1 MALPTLSEFASQ
13 NPTDDPL
20 DLYKRYSDYTKTELL
35 KAGEWDDELV
45 NSIDQNLIGKAQVEG
60 LDLGTDP
67 LATFQSRSTE
77 DGKLREVRQLASD
90 AYDRKDE
97 VATEALRQYASALT
111 PGVKQ
116 TYTDPVA
123 YNIQLQQYE
132 EAAKPYL
139 SDPEAINRA
148 RRRAMERGETPV
160 AVVKR
165 GDSTDVELSPT
176 LLSYVGDD
184 QGLGMLL
191 ENHPEVP
198 RDLIPA
204 IRQKLSVPEGYK
216 APVMAFQRQADFFTA
231 AEKDYSTYINSAA
244 DSLSKGDIAAM
255 DGVIQSAMFG
265 MRNSFGGQ
273 YTEDELR
280 GYFTDAV
287 KLRAN
292 PDLGSE
298 SPLMELSTGQI
309 VAPLN
314 LAFDK
319 QKFDAAINSAAIP
332 EVQKARLREDRVA
345 QLDSAAPSI
354 FGVIAGYDEN
364 FAPFKEK
371 MVREGKSNA
380 EILDTWNANPE
391 RKTANDVYLSQA
403 GAGVKDALVGIP
415 LSIAALAGSDTAK
428 QIMYDHMR
436 EDGARR
442 AYSQLMG
449 RNTGVG
455 YDLMSVIP
463 QLGADI
469 AISVAT
475 GGVGA
480 ELAASRVTAR
490 TALKASMK
498 GMFGAEAK
506 GLASRYVRN
515 IADDVTAD
523 QVYKLAARDMAAYLT
538 PKLTEAAFLG
548 TAFTRSA
555 GSAYASISSAL
566 EAKGVPPDQVRSTAL
581 GHALIAGT
589 ITAAVTKGMSVLG
602 QGGMESIFD
611 DLSRPQ
617 LNRVFNKVKAEWGN
631 LSPAVREGINMER
644 ANAMLASIMTKAVK
658 PIFSTALTRG
668 AGEAV
673 EEGLDQFA
681 QNINQSLATGDK
693 VNLAK
698 AAQEAGYAAMLGGAM
713 GAGIPAIRDA
723 YTGVTGK
730 EAPQVLQD
738 AARTRLFN
746 DTAAKLDKHSPQTAA
761 LMRALANQA
770 PATRGVP
777 EAVPP
782 AGPVEAPSGQTVAG
796 ETAAPVVVSEAVP
809 PGEAASASQP
819 EQVEYFNFVMGEPEA
834 GAPATPVV
842 KTREQLDAELE
853 GIVNRYK
860 ARKGPAIQ
868 LEPIPLQNKD
878 RIYLDQL
885 PLQNP
890 DRILLE
896 PMDLGDIALYGRGLS
911 TEGNRIL
918 LERVKLT
925 RGRGAQGV
933 PPAKPGEAQL
943 RAAAATPTLESIVT
957 QLGLPMNVEGRPPTL
972 SEVRQNI
979 QTRIDR
985 VQSNPQ
991 LTAEEKTSGTEGLMK
1006 MLGDT
1011 EQLML
1016 AAAKPS
1022 RAGTRSGLVAS
1033 ADPSTPTPTTSEAQA
1048 QVPQAS
1054 APVALEGQPSQ
1065 PPATGGLEEGAA
1077 QRSGEGEEGV
1087 VDPEFQELQ
1096 GLTQRRGQ
1104 AQNKVKGVKFTAK
1117 DETRFKD
1124 LSAKF
1129 RDQLFE
1135 ATDPASDPVV
1145 GVDINGTNIQQSK
1158 TGTFY
1163 TFENGRVRTGPA
1175 FSENTPAPTTGNT
1188 VEEID
1193 ITDVLAEPPT
1203 PVEVAATAKA
1213 PEIALRED
1221 PDTLTQAKEFL
1232 QAKGVVADGLSETDI
1247 AKLIQEEFTPRKRPE
1262 GAAKPGQI
1270 RGELERHNF
1279 SQGLTPFLQSVAKS
1293 GEPRYRDMAKLLL
1306 GYPELLANTMVTLV
1320 DMPNSDYAG
1329 AMIPSTGQIVV
1340 NEAGLGPRGAVD
1352 TVIHELLHA
1361 ATVRSL
1367 VSPTEAQRKFI
1378 ARLDRLRETVS
1389 RRAAAEGIT
1398 GMEYALGSND
1408 EFITHWF
1415 TSPRFQE
1422 QVGKLT
1428 LKGERNLIQ
1437 VILDTIKSLIIGKP
1451 LSQIDRRISE
1461 LMDEM
1466 LTFTQGALE
1475 TTWGTSRMDQLMQ
1488 QPPAYRDLSRMEEL
1502 QAMTQRTPAQEAE
1515 LRGLEVRQQPAEAGE
1530 QDNFAIAEEKFNR
1543 QIDSYVTGNWTNDPG
1558 QRAEELS
1565 AFARQWAATYV
1576 SVPIRVE
1583 SDAET
1588 RSRFTLRA
1596 SGPPV
1601 VVVGGA
1607 NAISLVERA
1616 GLTETQAKRLVASEI
1631 NEEVIHYLHHEQVRS
1646 RLGEGATDA
1655 QVTNEIKNLYLGMLS
1670 SPAFAGA
1677 AYETYITYK
1686 GEQYD
1691 PEVANDPG
1699 PVLRE
1704 VLRRY
1709 PEEAY
1714 SMAYETVRQAVQL
1727 RNFGTITEE
1736 LTPSTVE
1743 RLIQWFRDRLA
1754 ALKSFAAKTSVF
1766 GDRMEKD
1773 ILATERAL
1781 QQLTGDQS
1789 TPDIRFQPAE
1799 PQETLRQADEAGMAD
1814 LPPSEDTQHLTD
1826 TLTHVANGRGDLRAP
1841 DYRVNPERKSQLIT
1855 YLKGVVRHLAAA
1867 PYDVETATTLDRAA
1881 RFLAK
1886 AKDNFITRP
1895 MAPPLDMDEVGPR
1908 FQAAESPEDREGYFA
1923 AEQDADRERE
1933 SLISNIVALLR
1944 SGKPY
1949 IFRGPD
1955 GRDFMFTRSSKPD
1968 HPYQVTHK
1976 DKNGPMAD
1984 TPVYSLDSLSRD
1996 ASPEISEILSA
2007 TRPDIPDDTGF
2018 NTAYNG
2024 RTFLYELKGRPAGPG
2039 AVPSG
2044 FLRSTEGG
2052 KYGVAEFDRIL
2063 TQKEIADFELKP
2075 VGFREPA
2082 TPDIRFQPADP
2093 ENLTNYVHA
2102 WDGYQFDSLSSDQPQ
2117 PGFLGTLERIF
2128 TQENDMRKPWRVIK
2142 KITDFM
2148 RSAAAKQGGAA
2159 ARPLKAE
2166 FDKAIKAGADPD
2178 KLTQMVGASLGT
2190 TAPMLT
2196 EDEAIR
2202 IHDLTDQRLL
2212 AAKAD
2217 LEARTAAAMADR
2229 GKASRSESIRSKKL
2243 KKLKTKVR
2251 REGKKLVNPTPEQQ
2265 AEYDALV
2272 AEQTT
2277 LEASLMEARGKLKT
2291 LEDTLANLET
2301 DHAAA
2306 VQKIME
2312 DDQKERILSELE
2324 FAKKARTAQD
2334 LAMQDLTAAH
2344 PELAKATGDMRS
2356 LLNAFQDEVYNRT
2369 GHRPEL
2375 QMKIDRSRGIYL
2387 VRSYRLHQDPS
2398 LGKRILE
2405 DPKYKELRD
2414 RTITFFKQKF
2424 ADQWVAKVK
2433 DAASKSAQQIDSE
2446 AGELRLSAMTDQLRK
2461 LAVYANY
2468 PDSDLR
2474 KVAEHEV
2481 EQQARHAFED
2491 FIIGRTSMRAEVPG
2505 LESIKVDAARFMQ
2518 KGNVPKE
2525 IRDALLENTDPL
2537 FNATHTFNALAN
2549 IVVQHDMLTRFRDA
2563 GMKQGWLVDA
2573 EGKAANKDLYKNWE
2587 PVVTANDANAAWS
2600 AMAGIYAAPEDIEAF
2615 HSAFKSGA
2623 KRSDTTAARLLGSL
2637 NKKLTGFAGLSLGI
2651 VTQGNP
2657 AYYTR
2662 NILNGTIIMAAL
2674 GINPIGAAK
2683 AFKNLPRVLKEESGT
2698 FAFDD
2703 MHALR
2708 NVALGLVQGGSVAS
2722 DVQSLM
2728 QQYDTD
2734 PVGAVDK
2741 MHALMAERWPAAAA
2755 LFGKGRDAQA
2765 KALDA
2770 LGNLAAMS
2778 EGFVSH
2784 AAFEDNVRMLTK
2796 AKFGTQEDIF
2806 REAARRT
2813 LRVTPARSESPQA
2826 LTAFTQSGLGALVAP
2841 FIRFKA
2847 DMVRITWNL
2856 FADAITDMKSDNPVI
2871 RAHGQKVFASASTV
2885 VVGLTSVLPMIA
2897 AAVAGIGDDEDR
2909 AIRAALPDY
2918 AKNSSFIYWRDP
2930 KNPKQFLTFD
2940 LTFLNSY
2947 SFVVDPFTQAFT
2959 SIRRGRFNELP
2970 ELVARTFGQEI
2981 FGENVVAG
2989 AVMDVKRN
2997 IDEGTKRP
3005 IYLESDTFGDKTQKS
3020 LAHIFDSAYNP
3031 AAIKKALQFQD
3042 SFSRTSKGDE
3052 NFWYTP
3058 QGVLLGTIA
3067 PFKPRVNNV
3076 DDLNYRA
3083 MAKLRNAKSQ
3093 LWQISAPLK
3102 SPAALSTDKARDI
3115 VDDRVEATR
3124 RIASEGYELV
3134 QGFRKLG
3141 MTDREIMQNMVD
3153 SGSSDRSSK
3162 LLMQG
3167 YVMRPVMDK
3176 ESLQKIYSL
3185 SPERYKAIVDQQDK
3199 HAVYLKVS
3207 P

>member
-35 KAGEWDDELV
+35 KANEWDDELV
-45 NSIDQNLIGKAQVEG
+45 NSIDANLIGKAQVEG

-67 LATFQSRSTE
+67 LATFQSRATE
-77 DGKLREVRQLASD
+77 DGKLRELRQLESEA
-90 AYDRKDE
+90 DE
-97 VATEALRQYASALT
+97 RNDPAATVALRQYASALSPT
-111 PGVKQ
+111 VKQ
-116 TYTDPVA
+116 SYTDPVA
-123 YNIQLQQYE
+123 YNTQLQQYE

-160 AVVKR
+160 ALVKS
-165 GDSTDVELSPT
+165 GDREDIELSPA
-176 LLSYVGDD
+176 LLDYVGDD

-198 RDLIPA
+198 RSLIPA

-265 MRNSFGGQ
+265 MRNSFGTK
-273 YTEDELR
+273 YSEDELR
-280 GYFTDAV
+280 NYFTDAV
-287 KLRAN
+287 KQRAN
-292 PDLGSE
+292 PDLEGQN
-298 SPLMELSTGQI
+298 PLMELSTGQI

-319 QKFDAAINSAAIP
+319 QKFDAAIDSASIP
-332 EVQKARLREDRVA
+332 EVQKARLRDDRVA
-345 QLDSAAPSI
+345 QLDTAAPSI

-403 GAGVKDALVGIP
+403 GAGVKDAIVGIP
-415 LSIAALAGSDTAK
+415 LGIAASAGSDTAK

-442 AYSQLMG
+442 AYSQLVG

-469 AISVAT
+469 AISVGT

-480 ELAASRVTAR
+480 GVVATKATTR
-490 TALKASMK
+490 TALKLAMK
-498 GMFGAEAK
+498 NMLSAEAK
-506 GLASRYVRN
+506 SLARGYMRN
-515 IADDVTAD
+515 IAGDVTAD

-538 PKLTEAAFLG
+538 PKLTNAAFLG

-581 GHALIAGT
+581 GHALIAGS
-589 ITAAVTKGMSVLG
+589 ITAAITHGMSALG
-602 QGGMESIFD
+602 RSGMESVFD

-617 LNRVFNKVKAEWGN
+617 LNRVFNKVKAEWDT
-631 LSPAVREGINMER
+631 LAPALKEGIDMTS
-644 ANAMLASIMTKAVK
+644 ATKMLSSMMTKAVK

-668 AGEAV
+668 KDEAM
-673 EEGLDQFA
+673 EEGFDQFG
-681 QNINQSLATGDK
+681 QYLNQQLATGEK
-693 VNLAK
+693 INIAK
-698 AAQEAGYAAMLGGAM
+698 AAQGAGYAALLGFGM
-713 GAGIPAIRDA
+713 GAGIPAIRDT

-746 DTAAKLDKHSPQTAA
+746 DTAAKLDAHSPQTAA

-770 PATRGVP
+770 PAQRSVP

-782 AGPVEAPSGQTVAG
+782 AGDVEAPSGQAVAG
-796 ETAAPVVVSEAVP
+796 ETAAPVEDAEVDSYITEVTPGQFRAEMPGGNAQEVKVAPADAETARNTLRESVRSSLALAKVV
-809 PGEAASASQP
+809 P
-819 EQVEYFNFVMGEPEA
+819 E
-834 GAPATPVV
+834 APATSTISPEGAINVG
-842 KTREQLDAELE
+842 AE
-853 GIVNRYK
+853 V
-860 ARKGPAIQ
+860 
-868 LEPIPLQNKD
+868 
-878 RIYLDQL
+878 
-885 PLQNP
+885 
-890 DRILLE
+890 
-896 PMDLGDIALYGRGLS
+896 M
-911 TEGNRIL
+911 
-918 LERVKLT
+918 
-925 RGRGAQGV
+925 
-933 PPAKPGEAQL
+933 PPAAP
-943 RAAAATPTLESIVT
+943 
-957 QLGLPMNVEGRPPTL
+957 
-972 SEVRQNI
+972 
-979 QTRIDR
+979 
-985 VQSNPQ
+985 
-991 LTAEEKTSGTEGLMK
+991 
-1006 MLGDT
+1006 
-1011 EQLML
+1011 
-1016 AAAKPS
+1016 AAKPS

-1033 ADPSTPTPTTSEAQA
+1033 ADQS
-1048 QVPQAS
+1048 QVAPAPRAVAAPQAS
-1054 APVALEGQPSQ
+1054 VTRDSANPEQMTPSEANAAEFKLPRGRGADILPSMDQMAGNTPVSERTGKPDSPRFDHAVQVATASRELKPLSAEAVDTYGIKLPEGYI
-1065 PPATGGLEEGAA
+1065 
-1077 QRSGEGEEGV
+1077 RSG
-1087 VDPEFQELQ
+1087 
-1096 GLTQRRGQ
+1096 
-1104 AQNKVKGVKFTAK
+1104 
-1117 DETRFKD
+1117 D
-1124 LSAKF
+1124 LYVYQP
-1129 RDQLFE
+1129 D
-1135 ATDPASDPVV
+1135 
-1145 GVDINGTNIQQSK
+1145 
-1158 TGTFY
+1158 
-1163 TFENGRVRTGPA
+1163 
-1175 FSENTPAPTTGNT
+1175 APTTGNT

-1193 ITDVLAEPPT
+1193 ITDALAEPPT
-1203 PVEVAATAKA
+1203 PVEVAATAAA

-1221 PDTLTQAKEFL
+1221 PETLTQAKEFL
-1232 QAKGVVADGLSETDI
+1232 QSKGVVAEGLSETDI

-1262 GAAKPGQI
+1262 GVAKPGQI

-1306 GYPELLANTMVTLV
+1306 GYPELLANTPVTLV

-1361 ATVRSL
+1361 ATLRSL
-1367 VSPTEAQRKFI
+1367 TSPTDSQRKFI

-1415 TSPRFQE
+1415 TSPAFQAN
-1422 QVGKLT
+1422 VGKLT
-1428 LKGERNLIQ
+1428 QKGERNLIQ
-1437 VILDTIKSLIIGKP
+1437 VILDTIKSLITGKP
-1451 LSQIDRRISE
+1451 VSQIDRRISE

-1466 LTFTQGALE
+1466 LTFTEGALE
-1475 TTWGTSRMDQLMQ
+1475 TTWGTSRMDQLMR
-1488 QPPAYRDLSRMEEL
+1488 QPPAYRDISRMEEL
-1502 QAMTQRTPAQEAE
+1502 QAKGDLTPAQEAE

-1530 QDNFAIAEEKFNR
+1530 QDNFAIAEERFNR
-1543 QIDSYVTGNWTNDPG
+1543 QVDAYVTENWTNDPG
-1558 QRAEELS
+1558 QRAKELG
-1565 AFARQWAATYV
+1565 AFARQWAATYP
-1576 SVPIRVE
+1576 SIPIRVE
-1583 SDAET
+1583 NDAAS
-1588 RSRFTLRA
+1588 RSRLA
-1596 SGPPV
+1596 LGGAGPPV
-1601 VVVGGA
+1601 IIIGGA
-1607 NAISLVERA
+1607 TSLPLADES
-1616 GLTETQAKRLVASEI
+1616 GLTEVQAKRLLANEI

-1646 RLGEGATDA
+1646 RLGSGATDI
-1655 QVTNEIKNLYLGMLS
+1655 QVTNEVQNLYLGMLS
-1670 SPAFAGA
+1670 SPSFAKL
-1677 AYETYITYK
+1677 AYETYITYR
-1686 GEQYD
+1686 GEDYSSD
-1691 PEVANDPG
+1691 VASDPG

-1704 VLRRY
+1704 IFRRY
-1709 PEEAY
+1709 PEEGY
-1714 SMAYETVRQAVQL
+1714 RMAYETVRQVVQI

-1736 LTPSTVE
+1736 IAPTFVE
-1743 RLIQWFRDRLA
+1743 RMVQWFQDRLT
-1754 ALKSFAAKTSVF
+1754 ALKNFAAKTSVF

-1773 ILATERAL
+1773 IIATERAL
-1781 QQLTGDQS
+1781 QQLMGDQS
-1789 TPDIRFQPAE
+1789 TPDIRFQPADSTD
-1799 PQETLRQADEAGMAD
+1799 TLKQADEAGMAD

-1826 TLTHVANGRGDLRAP
+1826 TLTSISNGLGDLRAP

-1867 PYDVETATTLDRAA
+1867 PFDPETATTLDRAS

-1895 MAPPLDMDEVGPR
+1895 MAPPLDMDEMGPR
-1908 FQAAESPEDREGYFA
+1908 MQMAESPDTTRFNELT
-1923 AEQDADRERE
+1923 ADLDPQNIEAWKASHPKELKELTAMRERVLQE
-1933 SLISNIVALLR
+1933 Q
-1944 SGKPY
+1944 GY
-1949 IFRGPD
+1949 G
-1955 GRDFMFTRSSKPD
+1955 
-1968 HPYQVTHK
+1968 
-1976 DKNGPMAD
+1976 
-1984 TPVYSLDSLSRD
+1984 
-1996 ASPEISEILSA
+1996 
-2007 TRPDIPDDTGF
+2007 
-2018 NTAYNG
+2018 
-2024 RTFLYELKGRPAGPG
+2024 
-2039 AVPSG
+2039 
-2044 FLRSTEGG
+2044 TEAWHGTS
-2052 KYGVAEFDRIL
+2052 AEFDAFTIGADIGIHTGTEGQARSRLKTVQRASKSKAGRLIQARLSLKNPLRLKDGNFWYADDTLQQLRKLGFSEVELAGVLKALRADDFSYLNMGEANKAIREAIQQRGYDGIVYKNRVEGTGDSFIL
-2063 TQKEIADFELKP
+2063 FDPTQIKSSDPLNLDDNGRLITPDQW
-2075 VGFREPA
+2075 GDQS

-2093 ENLTNYVHA
+2093 ENLTNYLHA
-2102 WDGYQFDSLSSDQPQ
+2102 HDGTKFEDLDSDQPQ

-2142 KITDFM
+2142 KITDFL

-2166 FDKAIKAGADPD
+2166 FDKAIKAGVDPD
-2178 KLTQMVGASLGT
+2178 KLTQMVGTALGT

-2196 EDEAIR
+2196 EDEALR

-2217 LEARTAAAMADR
+2217 LDTKIAAAEARAKKDGRPKKDLTA
-2229 GKASRSESIRSKKL
+2229 E
-2243 KKLKTKVR
+2243 
-2251 REGKKLVNPTPEQQ
+2251 
-2265 AEYDALV
+2265 
-2272 AEQTT
+2272 
-2277 LEASLMEARGKLKT
+2277 
-2291 LEDTLANLET
+2291 LEDLET

-2414 RTITFFKQKF
+2414 RTITFFEQKF

-2637 NKKLTGFAGLSLGI
+2637 NKKLIGFAGLSLGI

-2662 NILNGTIIMAAL
+2662 NILNGTLIMAAH
-2674 GINPIGAAK
+2674 GIGPVGAAK
-2683 AFKNLPRVLKEESGT
+2683 ALKSLPRVLKEESGT

-2708 NVALGLVQGGSVAS
+2708 NVALGLVQGGSVAA

-2778 EGFVSH
+2778 EGFAAH
-2784 AAFEDNVRMLTK
+2784 AVMENNIKMLTE
-2796 AKFGTQEDIF
+2796 AKFGTPEEIF

-2813 LRVTPARSESPQA
+2813 LRTTPARSEAPQFI
-2826 LTAFTQSGLGALVAP
+2826 TAFTQNGLSALVAP
-2841 FIRFKA
+2841 FVRFKS
-2847 DMVRITWNL
+2847 DMVRITANL
-2856 FADAITDMKSDNPVI
+2856 FADSYADMKSDNPI
-2871 RAHGQKVFASASTV
+2871 IKAHGRKTMASALTV

-2947 SFVVDPFTQAFT
+2947 SFVVDPFTQGFT

-3067 PFKPRVNNV
+3067 PFKPRVNQV
-3076 DDLNYRA
+3076 DDLSYRA
-3083 MAKLRNAKSQ
+3083 LAKLRNANSQ

-3102 SPAALSTDKARDI
+3102 SPAALTTDKARDI

-3124 RIASEGYELV
+3124 RIFSEGYELV

-3141 MTDREIMQNMVD
+3141 MSDREIMQNAVD
-3153 SGSSDRSSK
+3153 SGFSERSSK

-3167 YVMRPVMDK
+3167 YAMRPVLDK
-3176 ESLQKIYSL
+3176 ESLQKIYAL
-3185 SPERYKAIVDQQDK
+3185 SPERYRAIVDQQDK